1 MGIQGNPL
9 IYSGG
14 FEINGQSTK
23 EINVPDGWVR
33 EHTFSN

>member
-1 MGIQGNPL
+1 MGVQGKPL

-14 FEINGQSTK
+14 FEINAHTTK

-33 EHTFSN
+33 EHPFSI